1 MTQKL
6 YAEEKP
12 LEKNCKSMRQ
22 KIKHI
27 SLLVDDYD
35 KAIEFYTQ
43 KLNFVVIE
51 DTILDENKRW
61 VLIAPNKKSEFS
73 LLLAKAST
81 ESQKTFIGN
90 QSGGRV
96 FLFLNTHQF
105 EIEYRNLLEHNIKII
120 REPKS
125 EPYGKVLVF
134 EDLYGNLWD
143 LIEPTTSIDEPFYTT
158 AILKIK
164 EETTIQNGKKALL
177 ELQKHTLTEVG
188 NTLFTIQQSV
198 ENNNEFIVWESF
210 VSKTEFINHLNSKHL
225 KEFLALNLFEFVKGY
240 ETKLIQ

>member
-1 MTQKL
+1 MIQKL
-6 YAEEKP
+6 YAVEKR
-12 LEKNCKSMRQ
+12 LEKNCKSMSQ

-51 DTILDENKRW
+51 DTVLDKNKRW
-61 VLIAPNKKSEFS
+61 VLIAPNKLSEFS

-81 ESQKTFIGN
+81 EAQKTFIGN

-105 EIEYRNLLEHNIKII
+105 EKEFQNLLQHNIKII

-134 EDLYGNLWD
+134 EDIYGNLWD
-143 LIEPTTSIDEPFYTT
+143 LIEPKTIASENFYTT

-164 EETTIQNGKKALL
+164 VNEDIEKGKLALL
-177 ELQKHTLTEVG
+177 ELQK
-188 NTLFTIQQSV
+188 NTLAETGNIQFTIQQSV
-198 ENNNEFIVWESF
+198 ENDSEFIVWESF
-210 VSKTEFINHLNSKHL
+210 KNKTEFLNHLNSNHL
-225 KEFLALNLFEFVKGY
+225 KDFLALNVFDFIKGY
-240 ETKLIQ
+240 ETKIIQ